1 VAHTRLHVGV
11 FGLQNIMGRR
21 YNADVHRAA
30 TYGGADSGNTDPN
43 DPAAA
48 ELHRGHLPDHH
59 SDIGI
64 GKSVALS
71 RV

>member
-1 VAHTRLHVGV
+1 
-11 FGLQNIMGRR
+11 MGRR